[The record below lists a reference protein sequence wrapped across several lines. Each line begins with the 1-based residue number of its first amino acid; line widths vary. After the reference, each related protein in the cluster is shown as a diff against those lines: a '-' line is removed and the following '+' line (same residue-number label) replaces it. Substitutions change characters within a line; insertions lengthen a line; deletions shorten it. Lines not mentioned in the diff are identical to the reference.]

1 MKVIS
6 GRQNLEI
13 EFGEVR
19 KFWVKRDFFPPV
31 FGGRESVRPE
41 EGMRGGGGV
50 RFVRTKKREA
60 AQVCRVS
67 VQCWS

>member
-1 MKVIS
+1 MKEIA
-6 GRQNLEI
+6 GRQKLEI
-13 EFGEVR
+13 EFGEIW
-19 KFWVKRDFFPPV
+19 KFRVKRDFFSL
-31 FGGRESVRPE
+31 FLGGRESVRPE

-60 AQVCRVS
+60 GQVYRVS